1 MINNRSL
8 GHYALCV
15 SIGTAVLAGCGGS
28 RPPIGAPVAMPQTST
43 LVAHADRGKSW
54 MLPEAKN
61 EDLLYVS
68 GFTNVLVYSFPEG
81 KLVGTLTGFSAP
93 YYPRGLC
100 SDRHGNVFF
109 VGEGSQSQSL
119 IYEYAHGGSD
129 PITTLTDPGLGLGC
143 GVDPQTGDL
152 AVTNLRSS
160 ASNYYG
166 NIAVY
171 RHARGK
177 PTIYSDPNVSGFYFC
192 AYDDAGNLF
201 ADNPNSD
208 DLIDELPKG
217 GTTLT
222 EITLSQAIFPAS
234 IQWNGNSFAIG
245 SGCCG
250 KQGDIPVYQV
260 QVSGSSGTVTGPTL
274 LSSAGDRRGLGFQL
288 WIQGKIIAGPDRAQG
303 QRDFLNFW
311 RYPRGGKPIKMIRT
325 EDANMFGVTVSASEH
340 R

>member
-1 MINNRSL
+1 LETFALTR
-8 GHYALCV
+8 YAV
-15 SIGTAVLAGCGGS
+15 SIGAAAALLAACGGS
-28 RPPIGAPVAMPQTST
+28 QPPTGATGAMAQTSAIAT
-43 LVAHADRGKSW
+43 HADRGKSW
-54 MLPEAKN
+54 MLPEAKSA
-61 EDLLYVS
+61 DLLYVS
-68 GFTNVLVYSFPEG
+68 GVENVLVYSFPKG
-81 KLVGTLTGFSAP
+81 KLVGTLTSFP
-93 YYPRGLC
+93 YSPQGLC

-109 VGEGSQSQSL
+109 VGEGKQSQSL

-160 ASNYYG
+160 GSNYYG

-201 ADNPNSD
+201 ADNANSD
-208 DLIDELPKG
+208 DLISELPKG

-234 IQWNGNSFAIG
+234 IQWNGNSLAI
-245 SGCCG
+245 SSWCCG

-274 LSSAGDRRGLGFQL
+274 LSSADDRRGLGFQL

-311 RYPRGGKPIKMIRT
+311 RYPRGGKPIRVIRT
-325 EDANMFGVTVSASEH
+325 EDGNMFGVTVSASEH
-340 R
+340 G